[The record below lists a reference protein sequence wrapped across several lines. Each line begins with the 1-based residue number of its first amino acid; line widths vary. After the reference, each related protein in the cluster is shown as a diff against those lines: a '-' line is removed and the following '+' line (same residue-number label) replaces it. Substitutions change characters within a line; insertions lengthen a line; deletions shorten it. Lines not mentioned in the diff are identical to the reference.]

1 MHHVTPE
8 VRRLMVKARKNGMKV
23 KDIVRIFGVS
33 RKTVWKW
40 VRRAKHPG
48 RESFKDL
55 PKTPHKVKRKI
66 DVYTENAIIIL
77 RDSFNWGT
85 QRIKVSLESPAP
97 YIKFLLEEV
106 LGKVWRGRVLSR
118 QSINEVLKKH
128 NRNGSPYR
136 KNRRDWNFFRADFPN
151 DLWQMDI
158 KGPFRIEN
166 QSYYALI
173 VIDDHSRY
181 IINCSLHRSIKTSDI
196 TSVLS
201 ECIKR
206 CGKPSKILVDNDT
219 RFKLKFK
226 RWCKQYDIDV
236 IYAPPFYPQAKGK
249 VERCIRTF
257 VEEYL
262 RLQNVRFCCRYP

>member
-1 MHHVTPE
+1 MMHHVTPE

-55 PKTPHKVKRKI
+55 PKTPHNVKRKI

-77 RDSFNWGT
+77 RDSFNWGDSGN
-85 QRIKVSLESPAP
+85 KMFSLESPAP

-136 KNRRDWNFFRADFPN
+136 K
-151 DLWQMDI
+151 
-158 KGPFRIEN
+158 E
-166 QSYYALI
+166 
-173 VIDDHSRY
+173 
-181 IINCSLHRSIKTSDI
+181 
-196 TSVLS
+196 
-201 ECIKR
+201 
-206 CGKPSKILVDNDT
+206 
-219 RFKLKFK
+219 
-226 RWCKQYDIDV
+226 
-236 IYAPPFYPQAKGK
+236 
-249 VERCIRTF
+249 
-257 VEEYL
+257 
-262 RLQNVRFCCRYP
+262 